1 MQDEMQQIATRQKQI
16 KQDIQ
21 RQLNRTQAL
30 EQDLANK
37 MGISVGQLRRQ
48 LADKSYGDKKTQ
60 DQAQAQ
66 AKKWLATTQPKK
78 ATRRP
83 PRNRVMI

>member
-21 RQLNRTQAL
+21 QQLNRTNAL

-37 MGISVGQLRRQ
+37 LGISVGQLKRQ
-48 LADKSYGDKKTQ
+48 LADKSYSGKTTQ

-66 AKKWLATTQPKK
+66 AQKWLATQQPKK